1 MPVDARPAGDVQAGP
16 SAAQARL
23 VDRIPVYLLVG
34 LYLVFVLR
42 AGVLSDDAYIT
53 FRTSENLI
61 HGRGLIWNP
70 DERVQAYTHPP
81 WMFLLSGAFAIT
93 GEVYYTAIA
102 VSTALSLAAV
112 LLLVRAVASSA
123 SAALLAVGVLTFSKA
138 YVDFSTS
145 GLENPLT
152 HLLLF
157 GFLGLWLTTQSR
169 GRPLFCLALLASAV
183 MLNRL
188 DCALLVGPP
197 LVAAVTRAR
206 SFRSVGYVLL
216 GLSPLLAWELFSLIY
231 YGFPF
236 PNTAYA
242 KLNNGIP
249 TSALIEQGVFYLVN
263 SIREDAVTT
272 LAITAGLIV
281 SLLQRRITSVAV
293 AIGTCLY
300 VTYVV
305 CIGGDFMS
313 GRLLTPP
320 LAAAAAI
327 LAAVP
332 GISPRV
338 AYVGLSICV
347 IGAATAPRGVFR
359 AVGDAG
365 YFYADEKGIADE
377 RSWYGPF
384 TGLPERAAGRIVDEH
399 RGVKQARS
407 ARQAGERVTVGENA
421 GFLGYVAGDS
431 IHVVDVPALA
441 DALLARLPPR
451 PVKRWRIGHF
461 NRDLPAGY
469 LATLESGSNQ
479 LEDAGLHE
487 YYDRLRRVISGPLL
501 DGERLRE
508 ILRFNLGANDHLLEN
523 YVRTVRANPPK

>member
-1 MPVDARPAGDVQAGP
+1 M
-16 SAAQARL
+16 
-23 VDRIPVYLLVG
+23 DRIPVYLLVG

-53 FRTSENLI
+53 FRTSENLMN
-61 HGRGLIWNP
+61 GRGLTWNP
-70 DERVQAYTHPP
+70 AERVQAYTHPP

-93 GEVYYTAIA
+93 REVYYTTIA
-102 VSTALSLAAV
+102 VSTAVSLAAV
-112 LLLVRAVASSA
+112 LLLVRNVASSA
-123 SAALLAVGVLTFSKA
+123 SAALVAGGLLTFSKA

-157 GFLGLWLTTQSR
+157 GFLALWLTPQSNS
-169 GRPLFCLALLASAV
+169 RPLLYLALLASAV

-197 LVAAVTRAR
+197 LLAAVLRAR
-206 SFRSVGYVLL
+206 SARSVALVLL
-216 GLSPLLAWELFSLIY
+216 GLSPLLAWELFSLFY

-249 TSALIEQGVFYLVN
+249 PSALVEQGIFYLVN

-281 SLLQRRITSVAV
+281 AFLQRRLTTIAAAV
-293 AIGTCLY
+293 GVCLY
-300 VTYVV
+300 VAYVV

-332 GISPRV
+332 GVSPRV
-338 AYVGLSICV
+338 AYLSLAICV
-347 IGAATAPRGVFR
+347 IAAATAPRGVFR
-359 AVGDAG
+359 SAGDGG
-365 YFYADEKGIADE
+365 YFYEDENGIADE

-384 TGLPERAAGRIVDEH
+384 TGLPEKAARRIAEEH
-399 RGVKQARS
+399 RGAKQARA
-407 ARQAGERVTVGENA
+407 ARQAGQRVVVGENA
-421 GFLGYVAGDS
+421 GFLGYLAGDS
-431 IHVVDVPALA
+431 IHIVDVPALA
-441 DALLARLPPR
+441 DALLSRLPPR
-451 PVKRWRIGHF
+451 PVERWRIGHF

-469 LATLESGSNQ
+469 LETLESGMNQ
-479 LEDAGLHE
+479 LADAGLHE
-487 YYDRLRRVISGPLL
+487 YYERLRRVIRGPLF
-501 DGERLRE
+501 DVERLRE
-508 ILRFNLGANDHLLEN
+508 IVRFSLGANDHLLEN
-523 YVRTVRANPPK
+523 YARTVRANSPN